1 MKPIAQSTDP
11 IRQSLIDQIAAIRT
25 MLPGTLAEEYRPASN
40 SSSKN
45 TKPLGP
51 YFKHQCWK
59 DGRNVSRR
67 VPADEA
73 AQLREDI
80 DNARHFHQLTA
91 QLAQLN
97 INDTLAIRAAETP
110 AVQPDA
116 KKNSSKQPRTKNSAK
131 PKPSSPKPKPA

>member
-1 MKPIAQSTDP
+1 MKLIAQSIDP
-11 IRQSLIDQIAAIRT
+11 IQQSLIDQIAAIRT
-25 MLPGTLAEEYRPASN
+25 MLPGTLAEEYRQAP
-40 SSSKN
+40 SSSSNN

-80 DNARHFHQLTA
+80 DNARHFHQFT
-91 QLAQLN
+91 AQLN
-97 INDTLAIRAAETP
+97 INDTLSIRAAETP

-116 KKNSSKQPRTKNSAK
+116 KKYSSKQPRTKNSAK